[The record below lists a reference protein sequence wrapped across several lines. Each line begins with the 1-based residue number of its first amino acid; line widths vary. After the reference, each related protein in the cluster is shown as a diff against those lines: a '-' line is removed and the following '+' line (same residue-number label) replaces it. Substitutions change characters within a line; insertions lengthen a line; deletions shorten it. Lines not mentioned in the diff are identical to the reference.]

1 MGPPAPS
8 QTATPFSEYDLDR
21 IWLLFRNPQTELT
34 FEREM
39 LQSSIGT
46 IRIYVFAGTVLYA
59 SFGLLDWLVGGKIF
73 PLLLLIRFTLGT
85 PVLVTVFILTF
96 FPIFIRIGQ
105 FALACNLVT
114 SSLGVL
120 IMTAIMPPPYN
131 AQYYAGLVMCV
142 IYSSSLIRL
151 RFSLSAVI
159 STILLVAYQ
168 IPAAFINPIPFPT
181 YISNNFFLMM
191 AAGVGLFSGYYQELY
206 VRKSYVS
213 QKIIESKNVSLS
225 TLLIEADKANRSKS
239 EFLATM
245 SHELRTPL
253 NAIIGF
259 SDVLRKQLFGSLG
272 SERYH
277 EYVADINASGMHLL
291 AIINDILDLAKAE
304 AGKLELREDDVYL
317 DESLQSC
324 VQMCRARADEG
335 GVTLKLDMPPH
346 GVCVFVDERLIR
358 QLMLNLVSNAV
369 KFTLPGGS
377 ASITLTADPIEGILI
392 QVVDTGVGIPDE
404 HLERVLRP
412 FEQVEGALSRRYGGT
427 GLGLP
432 FAKKIAELH
441 GGSLT
446 LDSEVDK
453 GTRVNVW
460 LPPARLI
467 ARALPER
474 ARQAV

>member
-1 MGPPAPS
+1 MGPPAAN
-8 QTATPFSEYDLDR
+8 QTATPHSEYDLDR
-21 IWLLFRNPQTELT
+21 IWLRFRDPQTEST
-34 FEREM
+34 FEREL

-46 IRIYVFAGTVLYA
+46 IRIYVFAGTMLYA
-59 SFGLLDWLVGGKIF
+59 SFGLLDWVVGGKIF
-73 PLLLLIRFTLGT
+73 PILLLIRFTLGT
-85 PVLVTVFILTF
+85 PVLVTVFVLTF
-96 FPIFIRIGQ
+96 FPIFVRIGQ

-114 SSLGVL
+114 SSLGVV

-131 AQYYAGLVMCV
+131 AQYFAGLVMCV

-151 RFSLSAVI
+151 RFSLSAVL
-159 STILLVAYQ
+159 SAILIVAYQ
-168 IPAAFINPIPFPT
+168 IPAALINPLPFPT
-181 YISNNFFLMM
+181 YISNNFFLIM

-213 QKIIESKNVSLS
+213 QKIIETKNVTLS
-225 TLLIEADKANRSKS
+225 TLLVEADKANRSKS

-277 EYVADINASGMHLL
+277 EYVADINTSGMHLL
-291 AIINDILDLAKAE
+291 SIINDILDLAKAE
-304 AGKLELREDDVYL
+304 AGKLELREDDVDL
-317 DESLQSC
+317 DVCLQSS

-335 GVTLKLDMPPH
+335 GVALTLDMPEQ
-346 GVCVFVDERLIR
+346 GVCAFVDERLIR

-369 KFTLPGGS
+369 KFTPPGGS
-377 ASITLTADPIEGILI
+377 ASITLQAIEGEGILI
-392 QVVDTGVGIPDE
+392 QVVDTGVGIPEE

-441 GGSLT
+441 GGSIT
-446 LDSEVDK
+446 LESEVDK
-453 GTRVNVW
+453 GTRVVVR
-460 LPPARLI
+460 LPSSRLI
-467 ARALPER
+467 ARAYREP
-474 ARQAV
+474 ARQAM